1 MQQSTPST
9 MQAAVIDSTGEPA
22 VLHLSEIA
30 TPQAVSA
37 ELLVKVTAAGINP
50 IDAKTRS
57 GGGVSAAIAQYPA
70 VLGGDF
76 SGIVVSAPY
85 ATHPLQPGTP
95 VYGMTSVP
103 RTQGSYAEYLTVS
116 SMSVAR
122 RPANLTAV
130 EAAGVP
136 LAALTAWGALE
147 QAGVTAGQR
156 VLVHA
161 GAGGVGHFAVQFA
174 AHLGA
179 EVVTTASA
187 RNAQWLQSLGA
198 STVIDYTTER
208 FEDSLT
214 GLDAVIDL
222 IGNVHDD
229 TGLRSLQT
237 LRPDGIIV
245 NVPSG
250 SWPTLLADAQE
261 AGVRATTYKVSPD
274 ARVLQQITELIEDG
288 SVTVHI
294 DGVYPLADAAA
305 AHTQLETGHT
315 RGKIVLEVGAE

>member
-1 MQQSTPST
+1 MQSTIPST
-9 MQAAVIDSTGEPA
+9 MRAAVIDQTGEA
-22 VLHLSEIA
+22 GVLHLSEIA
-30 TPQAVSA
+30 TPLAVSA

-57 GGGVSAAIAQYPA
+57 GGGVSAAITQYPA

-76 SGIVVSAPY
+76 SGVVVTAPY

-95 VYGMTSVP
+95 VYGMTSAP
-103 RTQGSYAEYLTVS
+103 RTQGSYAEYVSVS
-116 SMSVAR
+116 SLSVAR
-122 RPANLTAV
+122 RPANLTAI

-147 QAGVTAGQR
+147 QAEVTAGQR

-174 AHLGA
+174 ARLGA
-179 EVVTTASA
+179 EVVATASG
-187 RNAQWLQSLGA
+187 RNSQWLQSLGA
-198 STVIDYTTER
+198 SRVIDYTAER
-208 FEDSLT
+208 FEDTVS

-222 IGNVHDD
+222 IGNVQDD
-229 TGLRSLQT
+229 TGTRSLQV
-237 LRPDGIIV
+237 LRPRGIIV

-250 SWPTLLADAQE
+250 SWPTLMTDAAD

-274 ARVLQQITELIEDG
+274 ARVLQEITTLIEDG

-294 DGVYPLADAAA
+294 DAVFPLAEAAA
-305 AHTQLETGHT
+305 AHTQLEAGHT
-315 RGKIVLEVGAE
+315 RGKIVLDISEE